1 MPTSD
6 TPVHPLIQERYQGF
20 EGAVG
25 AIDGTHIPIRVPAL
39 FADENRNRKG
49 VITTNVL
56 AICDFNFKFI
66 YLLPGF
72 SGSAHDSRVFREAKL
87 HFGLTCPAGRYY
99 LGDLGYP
106 NCDAVLTP
114 YRGVL
119 YHTEAWRR
127 TGRRYVY
134 ILDLSN
140 IILSTDKKWSFVRE
154 PSNKQELFNRKH
166 ASLRNYIERIF
177 GVLKRRFK
185 ILASDIEYPM
195 PTQPKIFAACTVLH
209 NMLQDLRGGERA
221 REVDPDDLDA
231 VEGVDEDDSNREM
244 AQEGDGAT

>member
-1 MPTSD
+1 MTVPGVYNQWVKMPTSD
-6 TPVHPLIQERYQGF
+6 TPVHPLIQERYKGF

-119 YHTEAWRR
+119 YHTEVWRR
-127 TGRRYVY
+127 TGR
-134 ILDLSN
+134 
-140 IILSTDKKWSFVRE
+140 RE

-209 NMLQDLRGGERA
+209 NML
-221 REVDPDDLDA
+221 
-231 VEGVDEDDSNREM
+231 
-244 AQEGDGAT
+244 